1 LALILGISLAVPDA
15 IADYVPGRGSRD
27 FWYWSHDTAPIE
39 IFLGG
44 NKREGWTGAQ
54 GHTIHLP
61 RAMVYF
67 ASGYT
72 QPDYPRLPDRIET
85 SHIAV
90 RLIFPDG
97 APLSVALAEAAQ
109 RSGMSERT
117 LVGTEDFRFR
127 TYSAD
132 LFHSEF
138 GVVDEEMAAK
148 PWFPAVRSSYLDA
161 GQFDGMEVFT
171 VNAAGTPLFFIGDEN
186 DEFYYARCSKAITPI
201 LWCDYEVRVNEHVS
215 ADVSFADLRTN
226 GGRAFANER
235 VRALRRAL
243 CRYMEC
249 EIVAAEGRLIRAE
262 QK

>member
-1 LALILGISLAVPDA
+1 LLGLCLAVPDA
-15 IADYVPGRGSRD
+15 RSDDVPGRGARD

-67 ASGYT
+67 AAGYE

-90 RLIFPDG
+90 QLAYPDG
-97 APLSVALAEAAQ
+97 APLSVALAEAGE
-109 RSGMSERT
+109 RTGMSEES
-117 LVGTEDFRFR
+117 LVGSDDFRLR

-132 LFHSEF
+132 LFSAEF
-138 GVVDEEMAAK
+138 GVVDEEVLSK
-148 PWFPAVRSSYLDA
+148 PWRPSTRKNYVPIGEIDGLQVLAGINPNEPTRYYIGNDA
-161 GQFDGMEVFT
+161 
-171 VNAAGTPLFFIGDEN
+171 
-186 DEFYYARCSKAITPI
+186 DEFYFVMCTYVVNPNW
-201 LWCDYEVRVNEHVS
+201 WCAYKLRVNEDVRAS
-215 ADVSFADLRTN
+215 VSFADFRAN
-226 GGRAFANER
+226 GGRAFVNDR
-235 VRALRRAL
+235 VRAFRRAL
-243 CRYMEC
+243 CRYVEC
-249 EIVAAEGRLIRAE
+249 QIVATDGSLIRRE